1 MTSKRASRRTVCI
14 IRGVKELHQIKE
26 TNVVMWRDVLLQW
39 RHKHTGPEK
48 NKINEVTNSRLLCL
62 NGKQCYE
69 YCSCVYVYGYKYDI
83 NPVLLLGCVIQRNEY
98 FLRKKKKPMPKTIA
112 LQPHETSTHQGII
125 NGVQTFCFLLKKF
138 PTCVFCYLFGFF
150 AHEKHFGKAS
160 TWMQSTSVDYFDS
173 SFSISW
179 FCCSSLFLSTGN
191 TAHPKRENWETQLG
205 IANIFNIHLHVF
217 LTIVPNIS
225 IL

>member
-98 FLRKKKKPMPKTIA
+98 FLRKKKSQCQKRLPCNLTKPRLIKESSMECKLFA
-112 LQPHETSTHQGII
+112 FYWRNS
-125 NGVQTFCFLLKKF
+125 LLVSF
-138 PTCVFCYLFGFF
+138 AIYLAFSPTKNTL
-150 AHEKHFGKAS
+150 EKHQHECKAPLS
-160 TWMQSTSVDYFDS
+160 IILTHHFQFRDFVVLPFSFPQETLLTQSVK
-173 SFSISW
+173 I
-179 FCCSSLFLSTGN
+179 GR
-191 TAHPKRENWETQLG
+191 HNW
-205 IANIFNIHLHVF
+205 A
-217 LTIVPNIS
+217 
-225 IL
+225 